1 MNIAC
6 KVLLAVV
13 VLFTFSHAA
22 AQKILIPEPNSF
34 QGKFL
39 HYPITEPGADI
50 STTRLFF
57 DSKGFLWSGTFNGLY
72 RFDGNQNK
80 NYGFK
85 NLSGTSLAGHFVSG
99 ILEDSAGIMWI
110 ATYGALNKLD
120 QKTGKIDQFIPDSAN
135 YMSNDNRIRYI
146 SEDKSGLLWI
156 ITAGDIFTFNKST
169 SQFKRYQFDGDQDY
183 SWTTK
188 SGMFLEDSGG
198 RVWIVSS
205 HGLYKYGRK
214 EDKFTIYRYDPED
227 PLSISS
233 NHVSCIA
240 EDATGDLWCAVTGGG
255 LIRIDDAENGI
266 FEKIIFNSET
276 DPEHKLDTIATL
288 LTDRNGLIWIFGDG
302 IFASYSPK
310 TGETKSYLINP
321 VNEIFRNSRG
331 GRLLFDDVFQDD
343 DGSIWFLQRQGIV
356 FRFEPETEKLRL
368 FGVPNWIILDWIR
381 DKRGSIWFGCANGN
395 TWRLMMSSLHYQ
407 SFRVPN
413 MFNVA
418 NYNNP
423 RIAEDNNKRI
433 WLALSTGIYTS
444 DFNEDLDFNPEQ
456 IRLPTGDTVVNCITK
471 DRKGN
476 LWASL
481 AKNRIVILNSTDNSY
496 KPLYIPEYKEDIVF
510 NIIEDKHG
518 NLWFLSYNN
527 IFVLYEGTDEI
538 ESFIIDNDEMTE
550 VLKSGIYD
558 ICIDK
563 NDEIWFASFSD
574 GVYKYNR
581 EKKTAVKYLS
591 DSETDLLSGDYCI
604 RVKEDSNGRIWILFA
619 WNGLFLFNQETEK
632 LVPVKLME
640 KVPAGI
646 TFSDVFIENDNTLMV
661 NHNYGL
667 TLFNPDYKN
676 LRQILF
682 SQQPGSYCSIQL
694 STGHILNLSGPELKL
709 FNDTIPLNRIRPE
722 VHLTGITI
730 NENDLHT
737 MLPEAGCIESLKEIK
752 LNHRQNNL
760 RIDFAAINFLYSE
773 NNRYRYFMSGID
785 KDTVLL
791 SNYYPVEYN
800 NLKPGNYRFW
810 FTGSNNDGIW
820 NAEGKS
826 LDIRIIPPMTST
838 LPAFIIY
845 GFIFLFIT
853 ALFMRAHFRRLNA
866 DKKRLEDEVYART
879 LELEKKNE
887 QIEELDRMK
896 TRFFTEISH
905 ELRTPLSLIMGPI
918 DNLIT
923 EKGRIDDH
931 KRSGLME
938 MIRRNSLRLLN
949 LVNQLLDISRID
961 AGKMRITLAES
972 DLLKTLR
979 ILIYEYLST
988 AENRKI
994 RFVVDISDESYIV
1007 LFDKDKI
1014 EKIVSNLLSNA
1025 FKFTPSQGN
1034 VKCKVEIKKPE
1045 NNGSPPLL
1053 VIMVQDTG
1061 VGITK
1066 ENLDKIFDRFYRVEG
1081 EWEKDGRGTGIGLSL
1096 TQEFVTLLHGYIEV
1110 TSEKDLGSTF
1120 TVTIPVGKEH
1130 LSTDEYVVADTHP
1143 YSSGIPEI
1151 DVDHHTILKEA
1162 ESACKKSQVLIIED
1176 NGDLRDFIKDN
1187 LSKDYHVY
1195 EAGNGKAG
1203 IDIAFAKIPDLVV
1216 TDIIMPDLDGIE
1228 VCRRLKNDERT
1239 SHIPVIILSAK
1250 TTQENRMEG
1259 FATGADEY
1267 LSKPF
1272 DINELRIRISNLLVQ
1287 RAKLRHKYGLIAESG
1302 DDGGSSA
1309 TVDDMFMKKINLII
1323 NENINNFD
1331 FDVGAL
1337 QEKLG
1342 MSRIHL
1348 YRKLKALTGLSPSS
1362 IIHYHRMKIAAKMI
1376 QEKKSNLTEIAL
1388 SIGISN
1394 PSYFSR
1400 CFREFYGVSPKDFMN
1415 QPEEV
1420 RK

>member
-1 MNIAC
+1 M
-6 KVLLAVV
+6 
-13 VLFTFSHAA
+13 
-22 AQKILIPEPNSF
+22 
-34 QGKFL
+34 
-39 HYPITEPGADI
+39 
-50 STTRLFF
+50 
-57 DSKGFLWSGTFNGLY
+57 
-72 RFDGNQNK
+72 
-80 NYGFK
+80 
-85 NLSGTSLAGHFVSG
+85 
-99 ILEDSAGIMWI
+99 
-110 ATYGALNKLD
+110 
-120 QKTGKIDQFIPDSAN
+120 
-135 YMSNDNRIRYI
+135 
-146 SEDKSGLLWI
+146 
-156 ITAGDIFTFNKST
+156 
-169 SQFKRYQFDGDQDY
+169 
-183 SWTTK
+183 
-188 SGMFLEDSGG
+188 
-198 RVWIVSS
+198 
-205 HGLYKYGRK
+205 
-214 EDKFTIYRYDPED
+214 
-227 PLSISS
+227 
-233 NHVSCIA
+233 
-240 EDATGDLWCAVTGGG
+240 
-255 LIRIDDAENGI
+255 
-266 FEKIIFNSET
+266 
-276 DPEHKLDTIATL
+276 
-288 LTDRNGLIWIFGDG
+288 
-302 IFASYSPK
+302 
-310 TGETKSYLINP
+310 
-321 VNEIFRNSRG
+321 
-331 GRLLFDDVFQDD
+331 
-343 DGSIWFLQRQGIV
+343 
-356 FRFEPETEKLRL
+356 
-368 FGVPNWIILDWIR
+368 
-381 DKRGSIWFGCANGN
+381 
-395 TWRLMMSSLHYQ
+395 
-407 SFRVPN
+407 
-413 MFNVA
+413 
-418 NYNNP
+418 
-423 RIAEDNNKRI
+423 
-433 WLALSTGIYTS
+433 
-444 DFNEDLDFNPEQ
+444 
-456 IRLPTGDTVVNCITK
+456 
-471 DRKGN
+471 
-476 LWASL
+476 
-481 AKNRIVILNSTDNSY
+481 
-496 KPLYIPEYKEDIVF
+496 
-510 NIIEDKHG
+510 
-518 NLWFLSYNN
+518 
-527 IFVLYEGTDEI
+527 YEGTDEI
-538 ESFIIDNDEMTE
+538 ESFIIDNDELTE

-591 DSETDLLSGDYCI
+591 DSETDLISGDYCI

-682 SQQPGSYCSIQL
+682 IQQPGSYCSIQL

-791 SNYYPVEYN
+791 SNYHPVEYN

-866 DKKRLEDEVYART
+866 DKKRLEDEVHART

-923 EKGRIDDH
+923 ENGRIDDH

-1034 VKCKVEIKKPE
+1034 VICKVEIKKPE

-1151 DVDHHTILKEA
+1151 DIDHHTILKEA

-1176 NGDLRDFIKDN
+1176 NSDLRDFIKDN

-1228 VCRRLKNDERT
+1228 VCRKLKNDERT

-1250 TTQENRMEG
+1250 TTQDNRMEG

-1287 RAKLRHKYGLIAESG
+1287 RARLRHKYGLIAESG

-1309 TVDDMFMKKINLII
+1309 TVDDMFMRKVNSII
-1323 NENINNFD
+1323 NENIKNFD

-1376 QEKKSNLTEIAL
+1376 QEKKANLTEIAL

-1400 CFREFYGVSPKDFMN
+1400 CFREFYGVSPKDFIN

-1420 RK
+1420 LKTHN